1 MALTLTVILS
11 LFHVMSNL
19 PEMTTYSSSSVPITF
34 NLILF
39 QFTIKNRHRVLENMS
54 IYIPTEHI
62 KPQLCS
68 AGLFSG
74 FRWLREQRSL
84 S

>member
-19 PEMTTYSSSSVPITF
+19 PEMTTYSSSSVPIIL

-39 QFTIKNRHRVLENMS
+39 RFTIKNSHRVLENMS

-62 KPQLCS
+62 KPQLFQLVC
-68 AGLFSG
+68 FQVSG
-74 FRWLREQRSL
+74 G
-84 S
+84 

>member
-19 PEMTTYSSSSVPITF
+19 PKMTTYSSSVPITL
-34 NLILF
+34 NLIVF
-39 QFTIKNRHRVLENMS
+39 RFTVKNSHRVLENMS

-74 FRWLREQRSL
+74 FRWLREQRRL